1 MKKIVVLLF
10 FIFCT
15 SCATMEP
22 PIKSRAHD
30 PVDLPEKM
38 RPVAPEV
45 DYEPIVDPATPK
57 IDVKASELNLRLQEI
72 IADSPIRSRG
82 DVFADKPRDL
92 DGTQQI
98 SFNFYDADLVEVIRV
113 FMNLMEE
120 DYIIHPDVSGR
131 VSLSVNDN
139 FNSEQLFDL
148 LAGVLNMNNM
158 AMINPNKIWEIL
170 PQANVPR
177 HISSDKIL
185 FPDSSELPTRGQVIK
200 GFRLKFIAASEMIN
214 ILKPYL
220 SQSAQVY
227 AHESKG
233 VLLVCDFPHSLERV
247 SDLIA
252 LFDESVFADVKARV
266 FPLQYINA
274 VDAVEQLKNI
284 AEQFGLDRSEISARS
299 RISFLALERLN
310 MVLAVTRN
318 DHVLDFVEAWV
329 DGLDRQLPETIVGR
343 DRENIFVYYV
353 QYGDADAIVESI
365 RGVFDERIEKDER
378 RLPSEVSGER
388 PETAE
393 ISDPQ
398 AGVVLGELS
407 GPVRFMIDQATNSI
421 ITRCYSVDYPQIL
434 SVIEKLDLYP
444 KQVLI
449 EVVIAEVRL
458 SDRTKLGVDWKYI
471 LSLGGGV
478 TGDIAFV
485 PGEGALPASGLV
497 FSVASSHRLQA
508 ALRAAVDDRN
518 LQILSTPT
526 ILASDN
532 KLARINIG
540 DQVPFPTS
548 TRRRIDETAT
558 AETIDTTI
566 QYRDTGIILDVVPKI
581 NKDGMVRM
589 EISQEVSSLSP
600 ERVEGITAPII
611 NTRHT
616 ETTLAVDD
624 QQTIVIAGL
633 MRQERSMLRSGVP
646 GINRVPVLRHLFGTT
661 EDSFDN
667 TELLIFITPHVI
679 LSREDSNYLTRN
691 FLNRLDE
698 VKAEMR

>member
-1 MKKIVVLLF
+1 
-10 FIFCT
+10 
-15 SCATMEP
+15 
-22 PIKSRAHD
+22 
-30 PVDLPEKM
+30 
-38 RPVAPEV
+38 
-45 DYEPIVDPATPK
+45 
-57 IDVKASELNLRLQEI
+57 
-72 IADSPIRSRG
+72 
-82 DVFADKPRDL
+82 
-92 DGTQQI
+92 
-98 SFNFYDADLVEVIRV
+98 
-113 FMNLMEE
+113 
-120 DYIIHPDVSGR
+120 
-131 VSLSVNDN
+131 
-139 FNSEQLFDL
+139 
-148 LAGVLNMNNM
+148 
-158 AMINPNKIWEIL
+158 
-170 PQANVPR
+170 
-177 HISSDKIL
+177 
-185 FPDSSELPTRGQVIK
+185 
-200 GFRLKFIAASEMIN
+200 MIN

-274 VDAVEQLKNI
+274 EDAVEQLKNI
-284 AEQFGLDRSEISARS
+284 AEQFGLDKSEISARS

-318 DHVLDFVEAWV
+318 DQVLDFVEAWV
-329 DGLDRQLPETIVGR
+329 DGLDRQLPEAIVGR

-353 QYGDADAIVESI
+353 QYGDADEIVESI

-378 RLPSEVSGER
+378 RLPSEVTDLRS
-388 PETAE
+388 ETTLRSETEE
-393 ISDPQ
+393 ISGPQ
-398 AGVVLGELS
+398 TGVVLGELS
-407 GPVRFMIDQATNSI
+407 GPVRFMIDRATNSI
-421 ITRCYSVDYPQIL
+421 ITRCYSVDYPKIL

-458 SDRTKLGVDWKYI
+458 SERTKLGVDWKYI

-478 TGDIAFV
+478 TGEIGFV
-485 PGEGALPASGLV
+485 PGEGALPTSGFV
-497 FSVASSHRLQA
+497 FSVASTHRLQA
-508 ALRAAVDDRN
+508 ALQAAVDDRN

-566 QYRDTGIILDVVPKI
+566 QYRDTGIILNVIPKI

-633 MRQERSMLRSGVP
+633 MRQERSMLSSGVP